1 MAEAANSARGEVEL
15 KIDDVDLVVAA
26 TMGGLSA
33 VSRALQCKSLVD
45 LWQRLD
51 GVEVEAT
58 LAAIE
63 FLTVKGDWTS
73 AIKKIQLKH
82 FRACQTAFKL
92 MIAAHLDVE
101 GNEAAVEEKPA
112 KTAKQK

>member
-1 MAEAANSARGEVEL
+1 MTAVNSARGEVAL
-15 KIDDVDLVVAA
+15 KIDDVDLVIAA
-26 TMGGLSA
+26 TMGGLAA
-33 VSRALQCKSLVD
+33 VSRSLQCKSLVD

-63 FLTVKGDWTS
+63 NLTVKGDWAD

-92 MIAAHLDVE
+92 MIAAHLDIE
-101 GNEAAVEEKPA
+101 GNEPAVEEKKT
-112 KTAKQK
+112 KTAKS

>member
-1 MAEAANSARGEVEL
+1 MADPVNTARGEISL
-15 KIDDVDLVVAA
+15 KIDDVDLVIAA
-26 TMGGLSA
+26 TMAGLAA

-63 FLTVKGDWTS
+63 FLTVKGDWAS

-82 FRACQTAFKL
+82 FKACQVAFKL

-101 GNEAAVEEKPA
+101 GNDDAVEDKTA

>member
-1 MAEAANSARGEVEL
+1 MAEPVNSARGEIAL
-15 KIDDVDLVVAA
+15 KIDDVNLVVAA
-26 TMGGLSA
+26 TMAGLAA

-63 FLTVKGDWTS
+63 FLTVKGDWAA

-82 FRACQTAFKL
+82 FKACQIAFKM